1 MKYNIKTATNRAAR
15 VLKAAAKRAAYP
27 ALLYAYTDKDGRQIV
42 SDSFRIYRFKEQ
54 LDLAKLPDDMLYPNM
69 QKLFVPYE
77 HGKTIGVT
85 APEISVLKSVIKAHG
100 GKENAIY
107 SFGDGFPSVK
117 AQFLLEVLETFPDA
131 ELYVAEENRLIKP
144 IYAVSK
150 HGDAMIA
157 PFRWASVP
165 EQSEQ
170 QPEPAEEE
178 IETLTPDEFAE
189 RYACAA

>member
-1 MKYNIKTATNRAAR
+1 MKFNTKTATNRAAR
-15 VLKAAAKRAAYP
+15 VLKAAAKNSAYP

-42 SDSFRIYRFKEQ
+42 SDSFRIYRFKEP
-54 LDLAKLPDDMLYPNM
+54 LDLAKLPQDMLYPNL

-77 HGKTIGVT
+77 QGKPIHVP
-85 APEISVLKSVIKAHG
+85 APEISVLKSIIKAHG
-100 GKENAIY
+100 GKEYATY
-107 SFGDGFPSVK
+107 SFGDGFPSVN
-117 AQFLLEVLETFPDA
+117 AQYLLEALETFPDA

-150 HGDAMIA
+150 YGDAMIA
-157 PFRWASVP
+157 PFRWASAP
-165 EQSEQ
+165 EQPEQ